1 MYLTIGTVQFGLRYG
16 LNKIKIKSKEVSKIN
31 NIIKKN
37 KISYFDTSFSYGKSE
52 SVIGKLNLKKKI
64 ITKITLPKKKK
75 YNLEDWYKINLNK
88 SLKKLKVKKLYGL
101 LIHDTTNILKKDKRL
116 LKLMLES
123 KKNKLVTKIGISVYE
138 KKEVEKVL
146 KFWTPDIIQFPA
158 NIFNQNFL
166 EKNFLK
172 KLKKNGVE
180 TYARSCFLQGA
191 LLKKRLNIGNDKSK
205 KIFKKFL
212 RWSKINK
219 INQLTICL
227 HFIKQIKNIDSVV
240 VGFDDASQLN
250 EIIKTFNKKIISVPY
265 KFINNDKKLIDPRK
279 WSIN

>member
-1 MYLTIGTVQFGLRYG
+1 
-16 LNKIKIKSKEVSKIN
+16 
-31 NIIKKN
+31 
-37 KISYFDTSFSYGKSE
+37 
-52 SVIGKLNLKKKI
+52 
-64 ITKITLPKKKK
+64 
-75 YNLEDWYKINLNK
+75 
-88 SLKKLKVKKLYGL
+88 
-101 LIHDTTNILKKDKRL
+101 
-116 LKLMLES
+116 MLES